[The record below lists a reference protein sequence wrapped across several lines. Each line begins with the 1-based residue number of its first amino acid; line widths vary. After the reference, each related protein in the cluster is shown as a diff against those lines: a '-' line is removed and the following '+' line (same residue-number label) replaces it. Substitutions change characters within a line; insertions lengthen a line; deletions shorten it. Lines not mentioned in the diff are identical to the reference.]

1 MSPNLHDLGGVVEAK
16 GDLFGFLG
24 LGGGARRLQRW
35 DQQVVG
41 RHRLGIGDHTCHLDG
56 EVGGFSEGE
65 TLCLAGV
72 GDGEVG
78 SQGQDSC
85 R

>member
-1 MSPNLHDLGGVVEAK
+1 MEDLA
-16 GDLFGFLG
+16 LG
-24 LGGGARRLQRW
+24 SLGHQRA
-35 DQQVVG
+35 
-41 RHRLGIGDHTCHLDG
+41 HLGISDHASHLDE